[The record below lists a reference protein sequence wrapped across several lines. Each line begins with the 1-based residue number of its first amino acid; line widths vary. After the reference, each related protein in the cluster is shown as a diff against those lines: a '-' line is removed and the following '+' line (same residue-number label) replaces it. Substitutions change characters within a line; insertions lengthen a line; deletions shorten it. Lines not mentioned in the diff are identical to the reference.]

1 MKRSLTTREQPYRR
15 KNLASRDRAA
25 ARAGEQVGVDAGD
38 SPAAGKVAKLINH
51 NLATFM
57 EPNPSGSVGDRP
69 HVVNEF
75 PKLQP
80 DTVGPI
86 RRRQDA
92 QLINSKI

>member
-38 SPAAGKVAKLINH
+38 SPAAGKVAKLANSQFGH
-51 NLATFM
+51 LHET
-57 EPNPSGSVGDRP
+57 NPSASAGDRP

-75 PKLQP
+75 PKLHP